1 MYNHG
6 NAMLVRQRIDSEN
19 KMYNTILSRMGSSET
34 FFGFVR
40 EEGTKITYKHA
51 PYSNLRNLELSDIV
65 ITAAEVINDCMELP
79 NIKSKL
85 IDSDPELCIQS
96 KEDLFGLVLDNLLL
110 GLTGIQDE
118 QLGHITEALG
128 VIYDTEI

>member
-1 MYNHG
+1 
-6 NAMLVRQRIDSEN
+6 
-19 KMYNTILSRMGSSET
+19 
-34 FFGFVR
+34 
-40 EEGTKITYKHA
+40 
-51 PYSNLRNLELSDIV
+51 
-65 ITAAEVINDCMELP
+65 MELP

-85 IDSDPELCIQS
+85 IDSDPELRIQS